1 MNRSKK
7 IVVMCHCLLNSNS
20 KIAGLAHYPGALLP
34 VVNKHLTTGAGLLQL
49 PCPEMT
55 YLGLKRWGMTK
66 DQYDTPFFRR
76 HCRNILQPYI
86 DQIAEYLANGYRIE
100 QIIGVDGSPSCG
112 VTRTCAGYCGGMID
126 EQNPQTAREIEGN
139 GVFIEEL
146 SAMLRERNLSI
157 PFAAID
163 ENNPL

>member
-7 IVVMCHCLLNSNS
+7 IVVLCHCLLNSNS
-20 KIAGLAHYPGALLP
+20 KIGGLAHYPGALLP
-34 VVNKHLTTGAGLLQL
+34 VVNKHLASGAGIVQL

-55 YLGLKRWGMTK
+55 YLGLKRWGMSK

-76 HCRNILQPYI
+76 HCNKVLTPYV
-86 DQIAEYLANGYRIE
+86 DQIVEYQNNGYRVECIV
-100 QIIGVDGSPSCG
+100 GVDGSPSCG
-112 VTRTCAGYCGGMID
+112 VKHTCHGYCGGMID
-126 EQNPQTAREIEGN
+126 HEHPQSVQETEGS

-146 SAMLRERNLSI
+146 RKMLKQHSI
-157 PFAAID
+157 SVPFEAID

>member
-1 MNRSKK
+1 M
-7 IVVMCHCLLNSNS
+7 I
-20 KIAGLAHYPGALLP
+20 
-34 VVNKHLTTGAGLLQL
+34 NKHLATGAGLLQL

-55 YLGLKRWGMTK
+55 YLGLKRWEMTK

-76 HCRNILQPYI
+76 HCRKILQPYI
-86 DQIAEYLANGYRIE
+86 DQIAEYLANGYGIE

-126 EQNPQTAREIEGN
+126 EQNPQTAREIEGS
-139 GVFIEEL
+139 GIFIEEL
-146 SAMLRERNLSI
+146 WAMLRERNLSI
-157 PFAAID
+157 PFTAID

>member
-20 KIAGLAHYPGALLP
+20 KISGLAHYPGALLP
-34 VVNKHLTTGAGLLQL
+34 VVNKHLATGAGLLQL
-49 PCPEMT
+49 PCPEMS
-55 YLGLKRWGMTK
+55 YLGLKRWGMSK

-76 HCRNILQPYI
+76 HCRKILQPYI
-86 DQIAEYLANGYRIE
+86 DQIAEYVANGYSVE

-112 VTRTCAGYCGGMID
+112 VKHTCTGYCGGMID
-126 EQNPQTAREIEGN
+126 AQNTQPAREVDGT

-146 SAMLRERNLSI
+146 SAMLGERSLSI